1 MAARRTWMD
10 PRLAIGVALV
20 LVSLVGVWL
29 VVQQSSRTE
38 AGWSATRTLLPG
50 ETIAAGDVQPVAVRM
65 PQSQHRYL
73 AGSADPVG
81 LVVAAT
87 VGEGEVLPLR
97 AVGDASSADRAAV
110 VIDVD
115 SALPRAIRA
124 GALVDVWTAPPTD
137 DGFATPAV
145 LVDGAIVAGVVEDE
159 GILASAA
166 VQLELLVPRSQIAP
180 LLAAVSNEHALSVVP
195 LAQPVEASP

>member
-10 PRLAIGVALV
+10 PRLAIGVVLV
-20 LVSLVGVWL
+20 LASLAGVWL

-38 AGWSATRTLLPG
+38 AAWSATRTLLPG
-50 ETIAAGDVQPVAVRM
+50 ETVAAGDVQQVAVRM
-65 PQSQHRYL
+65 PQSEARYL
-73 AGSADPVG
+73 DGSVDPLG

-97 AVGDASSADRAAV
+97 AVGQAASADRAAV

-115 SALPRAIRA
+115 GALPRAIRA

-137 DGFATPAV
+137 EGFAAPSV
-145 LVDGAIVAGVVEDE
+145 LVDDAIVVGVLEDE
-159 GILASAA
+159 GLLASAGR
-166 VQLELLVPRSQIAP
+166 QLELLVPLDQTAP
-180 LLAAVSNEHALSVVP
+180 LLEAMSNEHALSVVP
-195 LAQPVEASP
+195 LAQPVGAP